1 MSIAQSDGENSP
13 RVAVSGPADEPDYD
27 RFFLQ
32 HQQQVSAKAGVYRNQ
47 RFVGR
52 GGNGRTFLVTATSGP
67 FIGLQL
73 ALKVFHKISNA
84 KRRNDF
90 LEEISY
96 YKQFDH
102 PSIIRFFDEGEY
114 AVRDRVYPF
123 VLVEYVPR
131 NLQSFM
137 LERSRRIERVTAL
150 RLVLNVTAALKYL
163 HERHV
168 PLIHRDIKP
177 GNILIS
183 GEKARLAD
191 FGLAQSLEEA
201 IKDEPEAKHD
211 ELISAA
217 MPRFYRTPELVK
229 RARGDQTPLTTASD
243 IYQLGTVFYEIMTGF
258 NPQERPERIT
268 DDILLTTKDIRGEC
282 GARILALIRR
292 MLADDLN
299 ERPTAAQVMD
309 DLLYIHRDY
318 CFSVNGLTG
327 EFV

>member
-1 MSIAQSDGENSP
+1 M
-13 RVAVSGPADEPDYD
+13 
-27 RFFLQ
+27 
-32 HQQQVSAKAGVYRNQ
+32 
-47 RFVGR
+47 GR
-52 GGNGRTFLVTATSGP
+52 GGNGTTFLATATEGP

-73 ALKVFHKISNA
+73 ALKVFHKISSA

-90 LEEISY
+90 LEEIKY

-114 AVRDRVYPF
+114 AVQDRVYPF

-131 NLQSFM
+131 NLQTFM
-137 LERSRRIERVTAL
+137 VERSRRIERVTGL

-163 HERHV
+163 HERQA
-168 PLIHRDIKP
+168 PLVHRDVKP
-177 GNILIS
+177 ANILIS

-191 FGLAQSLEEA
+191 FGLAKSLEDA
-201 IKDEPEAKHD
+201 IKDEPAAKHD
-211 ELISAA
+211 ELIYAA

-243 IYQLGTVFYEIMTGF
+243 IYQLGTVFYEVITGF
-258 NPQERPERIT
+258 NPQERPDQIS
-268 DDILLTTKDIRGEC
+268 DDIILTTKDIRGEC
-282 GARILALIRR
+282 GARIHALIRR
-292 MLADDLN
+292 MLADDPR

-318 CFSVNGLTG
+318 CFRVNELTG
-327 EFV
+327 DFV